1 MVYNIKLSDKCCGL
15 NKQFTLTS
23 AKKAMNIKNF
33 SDLLE
38 AAQKQPEKRL
48 VVVNGV
54 DEHTIEA
61 LNQAVEMGFVT
72 PILTG
77 NKQQVLDVLKGLNID
92 ASKYRIVDAASPKEA
107 AEKAIE
113 LVNAGEADLIM
124 KGLLTTD
131 KFMRVLLKKEFEL
144 VPNNGTLSHISVMAN
159 PNYHKLL
166 IFSDAGVIPY
176 PDLKQKILM
185 TENLIQAAKRLG
197 IENPKVAVIAPT
209 EQIIISIQSCMDGA
223 TIAKMAEHGQIEG
236 GMVDGPMALDVAL
249 DRDSAEIKG
258 FTSPVAGDAD
268 CLLFPN
274 IDAANVFY
282 KTNSKLCNAEMSG
295 IIAGA
300 KVPVV
305 VSSRGDSEKTK
316 LNSIALASLLS

>member
-1 MVYNIKLSDKCCGL
+1 MD
-15 NKQFTLTS
+15 
-23 AKKAMNIKNF
+23 IKNF
-33 SDLLE
+33 NDLLE
-38 AAQKQPEKRL
+38 AAQKQPEKRV

-54 DEHTIEA
+54 DENTIEA
-61 LNQAVEMGFVT
+61 LNLAVEMGLVT

-77 NKQQVLDVLKGLNID
+77 SRQKILEILGVLKID
-92 ASKYRIVDAASPKEA
+92 SVKYRIIDAESPKEA
-107 AEKAIE
+107 AEKAVE

-124 KGLLTTD
+124 KGMVSTD
-131 KFMRVLLKKEFEL
+131 KFMRVLLKKEYGL
-144 VPNNGTLSHISVMAN
+144 IPAGGTLSHISVMDN
-159 PNYHKLL
+159 SNYHKLL

-185 TENLIQAAKRLG
+185 TGYLINAAKRLG

-223 TIAKMAEHGQIEG
+223 TIAKMSEHGQIEG

-282 KTNSKLCNAEMSG
+282 KTNSKLAKAEMSG

-305 VSSRGDSEKTK
+305 VSSRGDSERTK

>member
-1 MVYNIKLSDKCCGL
+1 VKYYRFDGN
-15 NKQFTLTS
+15 FRVTS
-23 AKKAMNIKNF
+23 NNLKTKTMHNF
-33 SDLLE
+33 KDLLE
-38 AAQKQPEKRL
+38 AARKQPEKRL

-54 DEHTIEA
+54 DENTLEA
-61 LNQAVEMGFVT
+61 LNEAVEMGFVK

-77 NKQQVLDVLKGLNID
+77 NKERIADKLSSLNINIDKYQIID
-92 ASKYRIVDAASPKEA
+92 AKSSKAAT
-107 AEKAIE
+107 EKAVQ
-113 LVNAGEADLIM
+113 LVHDGKADLIM
-124 KGLLTTD
+124 KGMVSTD
-131 KFMRVLLKKEFEL
+131 KFMRVLLKKEYGL
-144 VPNNGTLSHISVMAN
+144 LPSRATLSHISVMDN

-185 TENLIQAAKRLG
+185 TEYLIRAAHRLV
-197 IENPKVAVIAPT
+197 IEKPKVAVIAPT

-236 GMVDGPMALDVAL
+236 GMVDGPMALDVAIN
-249 DRDSAEIKG
+249 RAAAEIKG

-282 KTNSKLCNAEMSG
+282 KTNSKLCNAEMAG

-300 KVPVV
+300 KVPAV

-316 LNSIALASLLS
+316 LNSIALASLIS

>member
-1 MVYNIKLSDKCCGL
+1 MKHL
-15 NKQFTLTS
+15 
-23 AKKAMNIKNF
+23 KNF
-33 SDLLE
+33 NDLLE
-38 AAQKQPEKRL
+38 AARKQPEKRL

-54 DEHTIEA
+54 DENTLEA
-61 LNQAVEMGFVT
+61 LNDAVEMGFVK

-77 NKQQVLDVLKGLNID
+77 DKNEIETALKALNID
-92 ASKYRIVDAASPKEA
+92 ISKYEIIDAKSLKEA
-107 AEKAIE
+107 TEKAVE
-113 LVNAGEADLIM
+113 LVNEGKADLIM
-124 KGLLTTD
+124 KGMVSTD
-131 KFMRVLLKKEFEL
+131 KFMRVLLKKEYGL
-144 VPNNGTLSHISVMAN
+144 VPSQGTLSHISVMDN

-185 TENLIQAAKRLG
+185 TGYLIQAAQRLG
-197 IENPKVAVIAPT
+197 IQNPKVAVIAPT

-223 TIAKMAEHGQIEG
+223 TIAKMSEHGQIEG
-236 GMVDGPMALDVAL
+236 GMVDGPMALDVAIN
-249 DRDSAEIKG
+249 RASAEIKG

-300 KVPVV
+300 KVPAV

-316 LNSIALASLLS
+316 LNSIALASLIS

>member
-1 MVYNIKLSDKCCGL
+1 
-15 NKQFTLTS
+15 
-23 AKKAMNIKNF
+23 MNIKNF
-33 SDLLE
+33 KDLLE
-38 AAQKQPEKRL
+38 AAQKQPAKRV

-54 DEHTIEA
+54 DENTIEA
-61 LNQAVEMGFVT
+61 LNEAVKLGFVT

-77 NKQQVLDVLKGLNID
+77 DIELILEVLKNLNID
-92 ASKYRIVDAASPKEA
+92 ASKYRIVDAKSPKEA

-131 KFMRVLLKKEFEL
+131 KFMRVLLKKEFGL
-144 VPNNGTLSHISVMAN
+144 VPASGTLSHISVMDN

-185 TENLIQAAKRLG
+185 AGYLIQAAQRLG
-197 IENPKVAVIAPT
+197 IESPKVAVIAPT

-223 TIAKMAEHGQIEG
+223 TIAKMSEHGQIEG

-300 KVPVV
+300 KVPIV

>member
-1 MVYNIKLSDKCCGL
+1 
-15 NKQFTLTS
+15 
-23 AKKAMNIKNF
+23 MNSFK
-33 SDLLE
+33 DLLE
-38 AAQKQPEKRL
+38 AARKQPEKRL

-54 DEHTIEA
+54 DENTLEA
-61 LNQAVEMGFVT
+61 LNEAVEMGFVN

-77 NKQQVLDVLKGLNID
+77 SKEKIQDKLSSLHID
-92 ASKYRIVDAASPKEA
+92 IKKYQIVNSDSSREA
-107 AEKAIE
+107 TETAVQ
-113 LVNAGEADLIM
+113 LVHDGKADLIM
-124 KGLLTTD
+124 KGMVSTD
-131 KFMRVLLKKEFEL
+131 RFMKVLLKKEYGL
-144 VPNNGTLSHISVMAN
+144 LPSRATLSHISVMDN

-185 TENLIQAAKRLG
+185 TGYLIQAAQRLG
-197 IENPKVAVIAPT
+197 IEHPKVAVVAPT

-223 TIAKMAEHGQIEG
+223 TIAKMSEHGQIEG
-236 GMVDGPMALDVAL
+236 GMVDGPMALDVAINKTA
-249 DRDSAEIKG
+249 AEIKG

-282 KTNSKLCNAEMSG
+282 KTNSKLCKAEMAG

-300 KVPVV
+300 KVPAV

-316 LNSIALASLLS
+316 LNSIALASLIS

>member
-1 MVYNIKLSDKCCGL
+1 MMD
-15 NKQFTLTS
+15 
-23 AKKAMNIKNF
+23 IKNF
-33 SDLLE
+33 NDLLE
-38 AAQKQPEKRL
+38 AAQKQPEKRV

-54 DEHTIEA
+54 DENTIEA
-61 LNQAVEMGFVT
+61 LNIAVEMGFVT

-77 NKQQVLDVLKGLNID
+77 SRQKILEILGVLKID
-92 ASKYRIVDAASPKEA
+92 SGKYRIIDAESPKEA
-107 AEKAIE
+107 AEKAVE

-124 KGLLTTD
+124 KGMVSTD
-131 KFMRVLLKKEFEL
+131 KFMRVLLKKEYGL
-144 VPNNGTLSHISVMAN
+144 IPAGGTLSHISVMDN

-185 TENLIQAAKRLG
+185 TGYLINAAQRLG

-223 TIAKMAEHGQIEG
+223 TIAKMSEHGQIEG

-282 KTNSKLCNAEMSG
+282 KTNSKLAKAEMSG

>member
-1 MVYNIKLSDKCCGL
+1 M
-15 NKQFTLTS
+15 
-23 AKKAMNIKNF
+23 KNF
-33 SDLLE
+33 NDLLE
-38 AAQKQPEKRL
+38 AARKQPEKRL

-54 DEHTIEA
+54 DVNTLEA
-61 LNQAVEMGFVT
+61 LNEAVKMGFVK

-77 NKQQVLDVLKGLNID
+77 NKERIEDKLRTLNLDVSKYKIID
-92 ASKYRIVDAASPKEA
+92 AKNSRSAT
-107 AEKAIE
+107 EKAVQLIHD
-113 LVNAGEADLIM
+113 GKADLIM
-124 KGLLTTD
+124 KGMVSTD
-131 KFMRVLLKKEFEL
+131 KFMRVLLKKEYGL
-144 VPNNGTLSHISVMAN
+144 LPSRATLSHISVMDN

-185 TENLIQAAKRLG
+185 TEYLIRAAQGLG
-197 IENPKVAVIAPT
+197 IPNPKVAVIAPT

-223 TIAKMAEHGQIEG
+223 TIAKMSEHGQIEG
-236 GMVDGPMALDVAL
+236 GIVDGPMALDVAIN
-249 DRDSAEIKG
+249 RASAEIKG
-258 FTSPVAGDAD
+258 FTSPVMGDAD

-282 KTNSKLCNAEMSG
+282 KTNSKLCNAEMAG

-300 KVPVV
+300 KVPAI

-316 LNSIALASLLS
+316 LNSIALASLIS

>member
-1 MVYNIKLSDKCCGL
+1 MQIRN
-15 NKQFTLTS
+15 FTE
-23 AKKAMNIKNF
+23 MI
-33 SDLLE
+33 E
-38 AAQKQPEKRL
+38 AARRQTVKRV

-54 DEHTIEA
+54 DENTIEG
-61 LNQAVEMGFVT
+61 LNEAVKIGFVS

-77 NKQQVLDVLKGLNID
+77 DRAVILKTLENLGID
-92 ASKYRIVDAASPKEA
+92 AAKYRIVHAADVRDA

-113 LVNAGEADLIM
+113 LVVNGDADLVM
-124 KGLLTTD
+124 KGLISTD
-131 KFMRVLLKKEFEL
+131 KFMKVLLKKE
-144 VPNNGTLSHISVMAN
+144 NGMLPSNSTLFHISVMHN
-159 PNYHKLL
+159 VNYHKLL
-166 IFSDAGVIPY
+166 IFTDAAVIPY
-176 PDLKQKILM
+176 PDLKQKIMM
-185 TENLIQAAKRLG
+185 TGHLIQTAQRLG
-197 IENPKVAVIAPT
+197 IKEPKVAVIAPT

-223 TIAKMAEHGQIEG
+223 TIAKMNEHGQIEG
-236 GMVDGPMALDVAL
+236 GLVDGPMALDVAL
-249 DRDSAEIKG
+249 DRESAEIKG

-282 KTNSKLCNAEMSG
+282 KANSKLAKADMSG

-316 LNSIALASLLS
+316 LNSLALATLLS

>member
-1 MVYNIKLSDKCCGL
+1 M
-15 NKQFTLTS
+15 
-23 AKKAMNIKNF
+23 KNF
-33 SDLLE
+33 KNLLE
-38 AAQKQPEKRL
+38 AAEKQPEKRL

-54 DEHTIEA
+54 DVNTLEA
-61 LNQAVEMGFVT
+61 LDEAVKMGFVK

-77 NKQQVLDVLKGLNID
+77 NKERIEDKLRTLNID
-92 ASKYRIVDAASPKEA
+92 ISKYKIIDAKNSRTAT
-107 AEKAIE
+107 EKAVQ
-113 LVNAGEADLIM
+113 LVHDGKADLIM
-124 KGLLTTD
+124 KGMVSTD
-131 KFMRVLLKKEFEL
+131 KFMRVLLKKEYGL
-144 VPNNGTLSHISVMAN
+144 LPSKATLSHISVMDN

-185 TENLIQAAKRLG
+185 TEYLIQAAQRLG
-197 IENPKVAVIAPT
+197 IQNPKVAVIAPT

-223 TIAKMAEHGQIEG
+223 TIAKMSEHGQIEG
-236 GMVDGPMALDVAL
+236 GMVDGPMALDVAIN
-249 DRDSAEIKG
+249 RAAAEIKG
-258 FTSPVAGDAD
+258 FTSPVSGDAD

-282 KTNSKLCNAEMSG
+282 KTNSKLCNAEMAG

-300 KVPVV
+300 KIPAI

-316 LNSIALASLLS
+316 LNSIALASLIS

>member
-1 MVYNIKLSDKCCGL
+1 MMD
-15 NKQFTLTS
+15 
-23 AKKAMNIKNF
+23 IKNF
-33 SDLLE
+33 NDLLE
-38 AAQKQPEKRL
+38 AAQKQPEKRV

-54 DEHTIEA
+54 DENTIEA
-61 LNQAVEMGFVT
+61 LNLAVEMGLVT

-77 NKQQVLDVLKGLNID
+77 SRQKILEILGVLKID
-92 ASKYRIVDAASPKEA
+92 SVKYRIIDAESPKEA
-107 AEKAIE
+107 AEKAVE

-124 KGLLTTD
+124 KGMVSTD
-131 KFMRVLLKKEFEL
+131 KFMRVLLKKEYGL
-144 VPNNGTLSHISVMAN
+144 IPAGGTLSHISVMDN
-159 PNYHKLL
+159 SNYHKLL

-185 TENLIQAAKRLG
+185 TGYLINAAKRLG

-223 TIAKMAEHGQIEG
+223 TIAKMSEHGQIEG

-282 KTNSKLCNAEMSG
+282 KTNSKLAKAEMSG

-305 VSSRGDSEKTK
+305 VSSRGDSERTK

>member
-1 MVYNIKLSDKCCGL
+1 M
-15 NKQFTLTS
+15 
-23 AKKAMNIKNF
+23 KNF
-33 SDLLE
+33 NDLLE
-38 AAQKQPEKRL
+38 AARKQPEKRL

-54 DEHTIEA
+54 DVNTLEA
-61 LNQAVEMGFVT
+61 LNKAVEMGFVK

-77 NKQQVLDVLKGLNID
+77 NKERIENKLKTLNID
-92 ASKYRIVDAASPKEA
+92 VSKYKIIDAKNSKA
-107 AEKAIE
+107 ATEKAVQ
-113 LVNAGEADLIM
+113 LVHDGKADLIM
-124 KGLLTTD
+124 KGMVSTD
-131 KFMRVLLKKEFEL
+131 KFMRVLLKKEYGL
-144 VPNNGTLSHISVMAN
+144 LPSWATLSHISVMDN

-185 TENLIQAAKRLG
+185 TEYLIQAGQGLG

-223 TIAKMAEHGQIEG
+223 TIAKMSEHGQIEG
-236 GMVDGPMALDVAL
+236 GIVDGPMALDVAIN
-249 DRDSAEIKG
+249 RASAEIKG
-258 FTSPVAGDAD
+258 FTSPVMGDAD

-282 KTNSKLCNAEMSG
+282 KTNSKLCNAEMAG

-300 KVPVV
+300 KIPAI

-316 LNSIALASLLS
+316 LNSIALASLIS

>member
-1 MVYNIKLSDKCCGL
+1 MEHL
-15 NKQFTLTS
+15 
-23 AKKAMNIKNF
+23 KNF
-33 SDLLE
+33 NELLE
-38 AAQKQPEKRL
+38 AARKQPEKRL

-54 DEHTIEA
+54 DENTLEA
-61 LNQAVEMGFVT
+61 LNEAVEMGFVK

-77 NKQQVLDVLKGLNID
+77 DKTEITAALKGLGIDVSKYEIID
-92 ASKYRIVDAASPKEA
+92 AKSLKEA
-107 AEKAIE
+107 TEIAVG
-113 LVNAGEADLIM
+113 LVNEGKADLIM
-124 KGLLTTD
+124 KGMISTD
-131 KFMRVLLKKEFEL
+131 KFMRVLLKKDYGL
-144 VPNNGTLSHISVMAN
+144 VPSQGTLSHISVMKS

-185 TENLIQAAKRLG
+185 TGYLIQAAQRLG
-197 IENPKVAVIAPT
+197 IKEPKVAVIAPT

-236 GMVDGPMALDVAL
+236 GMVDGPMALDVAINKAA
-249 DRDSAEIKG
+249 AEIKG
-258 FTSPVAGDAD
+258 FTSPVAGNAD

-300 KVPVV
+300 KVPAV

-316 LNSIALASLLS
+316 LNSIALASLIS

>member
-1 MVYNIKLSDKCCGL
+1 MH
-15 NKQFTLTS
+15 
-23 AKKAMNIKNF
+23 IKNF
-33 SDLLE
+33 TDLLE

-54 DEHTIEA
+54 DENTIEA
-61 LNQAVEMGFVT
+61 LNLAVEMGFVT

-77 NKQQVLDVLKGLNID
+77 DSKTIEAALTSLNID
-92 ASKYRIVDAASPKEA
+92 RQKYRIVHADTPKEA
-107 AEKAIE
+107 AEKAID
-113 LVNAGEADLIM
+113 LINNGEADLIM
-124 KGLLTTD
+124 KGLLPTD
-131 KFMRVLLKKEFEL
+131 KFMRVLLKKDSGL
-144 VPNNGTLSHISVMAN
+144 VPTSGTLSHISVMDN

-185 TENLIQAAKRLG
+185 TENLIQAAKLLG
-197 IENPKVAVIAPT
+197 IEYPKVAVIAPT

-223 TIAKMAEHGQIEG
+223 TIAKMSEHGQIEG

-249 DRDSAEIKG
+249 DRHSAEIKG

-282 KTNSKLCNAEMSG
+282 KTNSKLCNAELSG